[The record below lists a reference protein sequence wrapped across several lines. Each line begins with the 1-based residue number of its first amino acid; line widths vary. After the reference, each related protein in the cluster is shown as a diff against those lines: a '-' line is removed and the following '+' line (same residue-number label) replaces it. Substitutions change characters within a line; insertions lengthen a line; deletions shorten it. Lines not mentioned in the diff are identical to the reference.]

1 MTESLQRRTALIT
14 GAGSGIGAEVARRL
28 AADGYRVVLADLNE
42 AGARLVLDSLPGSGH
57 AAVQIDVADAG
68 SVERAF
74 TQAEA
79 QSGPLDVLVHAAG
92 VLLTQADGSLAR
104 FWESG
109 LERWERTMAINAR
122 GTFLTSAEFMKLRVK
137 RPVAHGRIVLFS
149 SVAGQTGGG
158 KTYADYAA
166 SKAAVLGFMRAAAR
180 ECAPLGIT
188 VNAIAPGQI
197 ETPMLRKNLPTG
209 TLVDPKVV
217 PLGRFGEPADVAA
230 AVRFAVSPEA
240 GFITGATFDVNGGQ
254 RIQ

>member
-1 MTESLQRRTALIT
+1 IAADRNATAATEVAATL
-14 GAGSGIGAEVARRL
+14 AGSGHFAI
-28 AADGYRVVLADLNE
+28 
-42 AGARLVLDSLPGSGH
+42 
-57 AAVQIDVADAG
+57 QIDVADAT
-68 SVERAF
+68 SVDTALTR
-74 TQAEA
+74 AEA
-79 QSGPLDVLVHAAG
+79 QSGPIDVLVHAAG
-92 VLLTQADGSLAR
+92 VLLTEDDGHHAR

-109 LERWERTMAINAR
+109 LARWEQTMAVNAR
-122 GTFLTSAEFMKLRVK
+122 GSFLVAAQFLRQRVQQ
-137 RPVAHGRIVLFS
+137 PVAHGRVILFS

-180 ECAPLGIT
+180 ERAPLGIT

-197 ETPMLRKNLPTG
+197 ETPMLRKNIPAG

-217 PLGRFGEPADVAA
+217 PLGRFGEPQDVAA
-230 AVRFAVSPEA
+230 AVRFAASIEA